1 MKKVYLEPVSNS
13 VQLLAATG
21 MLAGVSGP
29 FAGVKDNETTEGYIP
44 LGGGR

>member
-29 FAGVKDNETTEGYIP
+29 FAGVDDNKVTEGYIP
-44 LGGGR
+44 VEGAR